1 MTARGS
7 SASFNGRSGA
17 DAAGGASAGVAG
29 LTAGAGLVS
38 MVGALDVGEALTGA
52 RSGAGGTATVGAGLT
67 TGASGFGEG
76 VSASAGSGF
85 GFGVSMTRGA
95 SSTMGEAFVRSAA
108 GSATGRIRLRRVFN
122 AGDST
127 SKTRSTLISPVRIN
141 HWLSRTFCRRV
152 NSRMRLSSPS
162 SVALRARRSIG
173 DAAGMLCSAG

>member
-1 MTARGS
+1 MTERGS

-52 RSGAGGTATVGAGLT
+52 RSGAGGTATVGASLT
-67 TGASGFGEG
+67 AGASGFGEG
-76 VSASAGSGF
+76 VSASAGSGV
-85 GFGVSMTRGA
+85 GFGVSTTRGA
-95 SSTMGEAFVRSAA
+95 SSTMGEAFVRSAE
-108 GSATGRIRLRRVFN
+108 GSATGRIRLMRVFT

-127 SKTRSTLISPVRIN
+127 SKTRITLISPVRIN

-152 NSRMRLSSPS
+152 NSRMRLSSRS
-162 SVALRARRSIG
+162 SAALRARRSIG
-173 DAAGMLCSAG
+173 DVAGMLCSAG